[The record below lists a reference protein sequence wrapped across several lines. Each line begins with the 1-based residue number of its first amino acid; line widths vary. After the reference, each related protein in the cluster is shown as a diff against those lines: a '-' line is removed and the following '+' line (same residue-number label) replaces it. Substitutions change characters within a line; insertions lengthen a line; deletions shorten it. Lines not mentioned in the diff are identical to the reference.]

1 MKAVHWM
8 ETEGK
13 KGNFRI
19 VGIDDTDY
27 DCTVFSIEYS
37 GDEPLIK
44 ARAAD
49 PDENEERY
57 YTFQEAGY
65 DDIPGLLKRNKNR
78 TFKQAIKDDLPLGG
92 FLDTT
97 YEEWRDSV
105 LEE

>member
-1 MKAVHWM
+1 M

-19 VGIDDTDY
+19 VGIGDTDY

-57 YTFQEAGY
+57 YTFQEAG
-65 DDIPGLLKRNKNR
+65 
-78 TFKQAIKDDLPLGG
+78 
-92 FLDTT
+92 
-97 YEEWRDSV
+97 
-105 LEE
+105 